1 MPSPQVEPR
10 RTATIAVVACLLTAL
25 VAPLQAQTAA
35 QTAAPIPVR
44 VAFPPVVTWLP
55 SWVAKEK
62 GIFAKHGLD
71 VTLTVTQ
78 NLSLLPGTMGKQ
90 FDFGASTPTDLIKSV
105 ASGIDVVASAAEA
118 YETDKTPT
126 THVMTSKE
134 SGVASV
140 KDLAGKIIASPTIGA
155 VMHVATLYWLK
166 KNGVD
171 YNSIRAVEV
180 PFPNMADQLKAKRV
194 DAVETLE
201 PFAGAMLK
209 AGNVSLGLPIL
220 AAGKEVLFVFWI
232 SQGAW
237 ARANPNV
244 IKAWIAALEE
254 AKAYMDKEPA
264 EARKILAQYSRLPE
278 VVVQTV
284 PFPEYRFKMKS
295 EDLMVWVNVMREVG
309 HLDKE
314 VDKDKL
320 VFSPQ

>member
-1 MPSPQVEPR
+1 MTVPPE
-10 RTATIAVVACLLTAL
+10 LLRFA
-25 VAPLQAQTAA
+25 AAATAA
-35 QTAAPIPVR
+35 MAVLAGAVTPAAAQSPDKPVAVR
-44 VAFPPVVTWLP
+44 AAFPPVVTWLP

-90 FDFGASTPTDLIKSV
+90 FDFGACTPTDLIKSV

-118 YETDKTPT
+118 YETDKNPT
-126 THVMTSKE
+126 THVITSKE
-134 SGVASV
+134 SGITSV
-140 KDLAGKIIASPTIGA
+140 KDLAGKTIASPTIGA

-209 AGNVSLGLPIL
+209 GGNVSLGLPIL

-237 ARANPNV
+237 AKANPNV
-244 IKAWIAALEE
+244 VKAWIAALEE
-254 AKAYMDKEPA
+254 AKVFIDKDPV
-264 EARKILAQYSRLPE
+264 EARKIVAQYTKLPE
-278 VVVQTV
+278 AVVQSG
-284 PFPEYRFKMKS
+284 PFPDYRFKMKA
-295 EDLMVWVNVMREVG
+295 EDLGVWADVLREVG
-309 HLDKE
+309 QLDKP
-314 VDKDKL
+314 VDADKL
-320 VFSPQ
+320 VFVAQ